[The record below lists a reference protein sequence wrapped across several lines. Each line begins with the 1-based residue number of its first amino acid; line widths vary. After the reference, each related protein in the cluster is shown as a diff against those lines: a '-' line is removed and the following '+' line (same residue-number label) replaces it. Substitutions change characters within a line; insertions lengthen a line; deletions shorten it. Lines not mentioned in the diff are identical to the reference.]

1 MVETSEKKE
10 ILLNGLFKIRE
21 TSTPTPSVS
30 PFYKDLFRSQI
41 SNIQNPIHTRYPLK
55 QLDFLEL
62 KEKTT

>member
-1 MVETSEKKE
+1 METSEKKE
-10 ILLNGLFKIRE
+10 ILLNGWFKIRE

-30 PFYKDLFRSQI
+30 SFYKDLLHSQV
-41 SNIQNPIHTRYPLK
+41 SNIQNPIHTRYPLY